1 MNAEISP
8 PKTDLRDDEDRDYG
22 RRTVLPQKLA
32 APTTHKRVGRSMRLP
47 PRPSVD
53 DGPGDSAVSTEEI
66 PEDVGT
72 ALLGSL
78 RDVLKTRKGIDDL
91 GSSLDGRPAEDR
103 SPEEILRLTRT
114 FVQLRQDGTVNVQAF
129 AVGRGRVRRLL
140 FADGQER
147 EVTLGARQR
156 SLWCGSGQQT
166 VIVVAADLSPEI
178 RVEEILAILADEI
191 ETVAMENHVI
201 IRRGGVLGFLRGVA
215 MRLCNH
221 RR

>member
-1 MNAEISP
+1 MNGEISP
-8 PKTDLRDDEDRDYG
+8 PKADIRDDEDRDYG
-22 RRTVLPQKLA
+22 PKTRLPQKLA
-32 APTTHKRVGRSMRLP
+32 APTTHKRVGRSMRQP

-53 DGPGDSAVSTEEI
+53 DGPGDTVVSTEEI
-66 PEDVGT
+66 PDEIGT

-78 RDVLKTRKGIDDL
+78 RDVLKTRKGMDDL
-91 GSSLDGRPAEDR
+91 GSSLDGRPTEDR
-103 SPEEILRLTRT
+103 SPEETQRLTRAL
-114 FVQLRQDGTVNVQAF
+114 VQLRQDGILDVQAF
-129 AVGRGRVRRLL
+129 AIDRGRIRRLR
-140 FADGQER
+140 FADGNAR
-147 EVTLGARQR
+147 DVTLGLRQR

-166 VIVVAADLSPEI
+166 VIVVAADLSPEM

-191 ETVAMENHVI
+191 ETVAMENRVI